1 MHRNQAQMHLPY
13 AQRSAIIA
21 FMQKDTVRKVL
32 QHLINSSGQRP
43 TEIARHAGV
52 SQSTLS
58 RILSGKI
65 EHPSDRQIEPL
76 AKYFG
81 VTGGQLRGYEPL
93 PLAKMFKTNQM
104 DGFKPPGPIS
114 QSNIAPAP
122 RLEGYVPIINWVQAG
137 AWAEVCPIEATA
149 ESMVPRPPNSSE
161 NTFALRVRGQSMI
174 PKYEPGLIIYVDPE
188 VVPFD
193 GDDVVALLTDE
204 NEATFKQLVE
214 EPGGQRLL
222 KARNPA
228 WPDPWVPINGNC
240 EIIGVVIGS
249 LWLRAPRGA

>member
-1 MHRNQAQMHLPY
+1 MHKNQAQMHLPY

-32 QHLINSSGQRP
+32 QRLIDSSGHRP
-43 TEIARHAGV
+43 TEVARHAGV

-65 EHPSDRQIEPL
+65 ESPSDRQIEPL
-76 AKYFG
+76 AKFFG
-81 VTGGQLRGYEPL
+81 VTGDQLRGYEPL
-93 PLAKMFKTNQM
+93 PLDKILTKA
-104 DGFKPPGPIS
+104 DLGGFKATEPVS
-114 QSNIAPAP
+114 QSNVAPAP
-122 RLEGYVPIINWVQAG
+122 KLEGYVPIISWVQAG
-137 AWAEVCPIEATA
+137 AWAEVCTVEFDS

-161 NTFALRVRGQSMI
+161 NTFALRVRGQSML

-193 GDDVVALLTDE
+193 GDDVVALLTEE

-214 EPGGQRLL
+214 EPNGQRLL

-240 EIIGVVIGS
+240 EIIGVVVGS
-249 LWLRAPRGA
+249 LWLRTPRG